1 MCACAKV
8 RLSLVEK
15 YSRFSASLLKKCYD
29 FSGVCDFFLFLSFVR
44 VGGLL
49 FSSATFSVKY

>member
-1 MCACAKV
+1 MLACVKE

-29 FSGVCDFFLFLSFVR
+29 FSGVCDFFCFY
-44 VGGLL
+44 LL
-49 FSSATFSVKY
+49 